1 MAADMEFCLLGP
13 LLVRWGKTALPVLP
27 RKQRVLL
34 AALLLRANR
43 MVSLDE
49 LTEVMWGPAPPVS
62 ARSTLRNY
70 VKELRKTLAVSGDSR
85 LITVPGGYQIRVTA
99 AELDLSRFD
108 ALQAEAR
115 ACAGAG
121 AWDEASAQLRE
132 ALSLWRG
139 EPLADVPSEPLVL
152 REVPRLAELR
162 LQAIERRIEADLQL
176 GRHADVITELRYL
189 SADRHP
195 FRERLHGQLML
206 ALYRDGRQAEA
217 LAAYADARHVLVEE
231 LGAEPG
237 TGLRE
242 LHRHI
247 LTTSPALEL
256 PKAARSTVGRRE
268 PPVPRGNCRPGSR
281 ISPAAPMS
289 WRR

>member
-1 MAADMEFCLLGP
+1 MEFCLLGP

-27 RKQRVLL
+27 GKQRVLL

-189 SADRHP
+189 SAMHP

-217 LAAYADARHVLVEE
+217 LAAY
-231 LGAEPG
+231 
-237 TGLRE
+237 
-242 LHRHI
+242 
-247 LTTSPALEL
+247 
-256 PKAARSTVGRRE
+256 
-268 PPVPRGNCRPGSR
+268 
-281 ISPAAPMS
+281 
-289 WRR
+289 